1 MKLNVVTFGEP
12 MTMFFANE
20 VGSLDHVVT
29 FSKALAGAE
38 TNVATGLSRLGMN
51 VGLVTKLGDDTF
63 GRFITNALNKE
74 NIDTSSIIVTN
85 EYQTGML
92 VKSKVLEGD
101 PEVQYFRKNSA
112 ASKLGAED
120 FSEAYFRNASHLHVT
135 SIPSALSKECNEFTV
150 RAMDFMREEGKTIS
164 FDPNLRPGL
173 WPDEATMVHTINE
186 LALKCDW
193 FLPGIS
199 EGKTL
204 TGYDQPEQIADF
216 YLEKGIKLVVIKL
229 GAEGAFYKS
238 EDESGYVKGFEV
250 KEVVDTVGAGDG
262 FAVGIISALLEKL
275 PVKEA
280 VVRANAIGA
289 LAVMSPG
296 DSDGLPTKKGLAEF
310 IDYSLVAAK

>member
-1 MKLNVVTFGEP
+1 MKLDTVTFGEP

-20 VGSLDHVVT
+20 VGSLDDVVT

-38 TNVATGLSRLGMN
+38 TNVATGLSRLGQK

-63 GRFITNALNKE
+63 GRFITNALKKE
-74 NIDTSSIIVTN
+74 NIDTSSIVVTK
-85 EYQTGML
+85 EYPTGML

-112 ASKLGAED
+112 ASKLGQED
-120 FSEAYFRNASHLHVT
+120 FSEHYFRNAAHLHVT

-150 RAMDFMREEGKTIS
+150 RAMDFMRQEGKTIS
-164 FDPNLRPGL
+164 LDPNLRPGL
-173 WPDEATMVHTINE
+173 WPNQETMVQTINE

-193 FLPGIS
+193 FLPGIA
-199 EGKTL
+199 EGKVL
-204 TGYDQPEQIADF
+204 TGFDQPEQIADF

-229 GAEGAFYKS
+229 GAEGAYYKS
-238 EDESGYVKGFEV
+238 KHESGYVKGFEV

-262 FAVGIISALLEKL
+262 FAVGIISGLLEKL

-280 VVRANAIGA
+280 VIRANAIGA

-296 DSDGLPTKKGLAEF
+296 DSDGLPTREGLTQF
-310 IDYSLVAAK
+310 IEKSLVALK